1 MKALLQRVRSAS
13 VTIDGQRTASIDQ
26 GLLVFVGVMR
36 GDTAEAASWLARK
49 TAALRIFDDDDGRM
63 NRSVVD
69 VNGGVLVVSQFT
81 LAATVSRGSRPS
93 YSDAEDPTLAEKIY
107 NAFVEEL
114 DQYVSRVATGSFGAM
129 MEVSLVNDGPV
140 TILLDRD

>member
-1 MKALLQRVRSAS
+1 M
-13 VTIDGQRTASIDQ
+13 TIDGQRTASIDQ
-26 GLLVFVGVMR
+26 GVLVFVGVMR
-36 GDTAEAASWLARK
+36 GDTVEAASWLARK

-81 LAATVSRGSRPS
+81 LAAAVSRGSRPS
-93 YSDAEDPTLAEKIY
+93 YSDAEDPVVAEKIY
-107 NAFVEEL
+107 NVFVEEVG
-114 DQYVSRVATGSFGAM
+114 QYVSRVATGSFGAM
-129 MEVSLVNDGPV
+129 MQVSLVNDGPV